1 MSIIR
6 DMSNTQDITYH
17 DYLAW
22 IASLAMAVEPY
33 TEHQWDTMSSINK
46 FGICLSVR
54 DWKNSK

>member
-1 MSIIR
+1 ME
-6 DMSNTQDITYH
+6 TTTATITYH

>member
-1 MSIIR
+1 ME
-6 DMSNTQDITYH
+6 TTTATITYH

-22 IASLAMAVEPY
+22 IASLATEVQPY
-33 TEHQWDTMSSINK
+33 TEREWDTMSSINK